1 MLKKVEYKQEY
12 FELASRIIHAEGKK
26 KELRAYNDVFAINCI
41 LSRKDTIINPYSL
54 DERVRREYE
63 WIERL
68 EELARLGN
76 RGRVVAW
83 GQPVYLSESELLD
96 ERLKS
101 DLRGIYA
108 DVLIRHAEI
117 KCLDELFL
125 VR

>member
-1 MLKKVEYKQEY
+1 MLKKVKYKQEY
-12 FELASRIIHAEGKK
+12 FELASRIIHAKGKK
-26 KELRAYNDVFAINCI
+26 EEEKTYNDVFAIDCI

-54 DERVRREYE
+54 DERVRREYK

-68 EELARLGN
+68 EELARSEN
-76 RGRVVAW
+76 RGRIVSW
-83 GQPVYLSESELLD
+83 GEQVYLSESEILD
-96 ERLKS
+96 ERLRS

-125 VR
+125 VE